1 MKKTAK
7 KKNPSPVWIKW
18 GEGERPADVEGKKKK
33 KQTKTAKL
41 SSEHTMVPMDTGA
54 DAYILMNNFYDLF
67 HKGLEVVQW

>member
-1 MKKTAK
+1 MREKDQQM
-7 KKNPSPVWIKW
+7 WR
-18 GEGERPADVEGKKKK
+18 EKKK